1 VTVSKELIV
10 YDLKEY
16 LHDLFKGETEEK
28 PKEEPKKIYS
38 IKDNDIPDAIDKAR
52 SLRRWK
58 QSFGCYSLDPNKFR
72 FSLRDLK

>member
-1 VTVSKELIV
+1 MIV

-16 LHDLFKGETEEK
+16 LHELFK
-28 PKEEPKKIYS
+28 KEAEVEIKKEPKKVFL
-38 IKDNDIPDAIDKAR
+38 IKDKNVPDTIDKAR

-58 QSFGCYSLDPNKFR
+58 QSFSYYSLDPNKFR